1 MQREIHHVYFLLVL
15 LQVKIWFQNR
25 RSKYK
30 KMMKAAQGPSV
41 GGSGG
46 MPLGSQNPGSHSPNH
61 QTMHSGM
68 FRLNYY
74 LLSFLESAHS
84 FFFLPLIDSGKLI
97 KIGLYI
103 DSIYR
108 SSWQWFE

>member
-1 MQREIHHVYFLLVL
+1 MQRDSLQFFFSSFFHES
-15 LQVKIWFQNR
+15 QVKIWFQNR

-61 QTMHSGM
+61 QTMHSGN
-68 FRLNYY
+68 FR
-74 LLSFLESAHS
+74 S
-84 FFFLPLIDSGKLI
+84 
-97 KIGLYI
+97 IGT
-103 DSIYR
+103 SR
-108 SSWQWFE
+108 KMR